1 LEFEFVEP
9 LNNRKKPE
17 NLRNSAAALPQGG
30 LLWEPVDVK
39 EMGEQYGLGVRG
51 RQIGEILRKDTYQ
64 CAFCNGSGS
73 KPRRSACAVCR
84 GKGVVTV
91 APPAM
96 ICAFCKGRG
105 EERPRTNITCV
116 VCRGKGV
123 VTIREPVEQCRRCKG
138 RGVDSHS
145 KLPCVECKGKGVVT
159 VKGEKV

>member
-1 LEFEFVEP
+1 MEYEYVIP
-9 LNNRKKPE
+9 SHNRKRADNRRGSE
-17 NLRNSAAALPQGG
+17 AQLPDSG

-39 EMGEQYGLGVRG
+39 VMGEQYGLGVRG
-51 RQIGEILRKDTYQ
+51 RQVGEILRKDSYQ
-64 CAFCNGSGS
+64 CAFCKGSGS
-73 KPRRSACAVCR
+73 KPRGSACAVCR
-84 GKGVVTV
+84 GKGVVSV

-123 VTIREPVEQCRRCKG
+123 VPIKEPVEQCRRCG
-138 RGVDSHS
+138 GHGVDSHS